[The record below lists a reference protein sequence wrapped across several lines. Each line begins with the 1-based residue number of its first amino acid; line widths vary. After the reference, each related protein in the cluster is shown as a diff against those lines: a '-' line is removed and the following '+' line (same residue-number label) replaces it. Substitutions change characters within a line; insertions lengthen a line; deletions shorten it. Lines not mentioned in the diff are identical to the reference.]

1 MHTETG
7 FLRKTRFLQ
16 ALKSVFPQPSH
27 FTRHHERFFFLYG
40 KTDDEFCLLPMGILR
55 LEEVLHRH
63 LLELGYQ
70 RILFFNGKQKLY
82 FYDYESGKLTRESG
96 TGIRDSEITGAYPQL
111 GSPENSP
118 LEGGQGDVFRGHERM
133 SEYEQHPPG
142 PLQGGNPLTH
152 PQGENPSTHKCAQI
166 IAVSETLI
174 FSQSDDLEMAD
185 IMDRCMK
192 DDSIKTAV
200 VFTDGLDFINH
211 TEHVAVLQMAA
222 NLNQWSGLFSSN
234 ENICIFLMPDLDTA
248 TINQLLERTPY
259 WQFLL
264 ARMFV
269 REDKP
274 SEQMIY
280 VGPPRK
286 DEVENLF
293 HYFRLRNSLKAD
305 WLSLPQTI
313 ISVTRNLCSKGERL
327 KALSVQL
334 KQSENLDTEALIR
347 VSQDRDNEP
356 AMTRLR
362 SMKGLEA
369 VVRKIE
375 QFIVLKLETGNWKPE
390 TGNLEFNVGRQQPA
404 RLFPHSP
411 GAERKLNL
419 HMVITGNPGTGKTTA
434 GNLIGEIFRDAG
446 LLELGHVVKAS
457 REDLVAGYV
466 GQTALRT
473 SEKISEAMG
482 GVLFVD
488 EAYRLTERGKKD
500 FGQEALETIMEAMSN
515 HEGEFSVVI
524 AGYPGRI
531 EAFLEANPGLKR
543 RFSLHNMI
551 RIQDFEPCV
560 LQYIFEQELIKNN
573 RHMDEELCRL
583 VPDFFI
589 NWHTVRTPETFG
601 NAGDV
606 KNLFQEMDVRRAQRV
621 LDFELDSDSRSIF
634 TLDDVPERLREYLK
648 PVKNGMQQE
657 SIFFAR

>member
-1 MHTETG
+1 M
-7 FLRKTRFLQ
+7 
-16 ALKSVFPQPSH
+16 FPQPSH

-96 TGIRDSEITGAYPQL
+96 TRD
-111 GSPENSP
+111 PE
-118 LEGGQGDVFRGHERM
+118 
-133 SEYEQHPPG
+133 
-142 PLQGGNPLTH
+142 
-152 PQGENPSTHKCAQI
+152 I

-174 FSQSDDLEMAD
+174 SGQSDDLEMAE

-264 ARMFV
+264 ARMFL

-334 KQSENLDTEALIR
+334 KQAGNLDTEALARI
-347 VSQDRDNEP
+347 SQGRDNKP

-375 QFIVLKLETGNWKPE
+375 QFIVLKLETGN
-390 TGNLEFNVGRQQPA
+390 LEFNVGMQQSALGHIYELGDSPLEGGQGGVARILTYAHALGKHPPGPPQGGNFQRIPQVVGTPA

-621 LDFELDSDSRSIF
+621 LDFEPDSDSRSIF

-648 PVKNGMQQE
+648 PAKNGMQQE